1 MNELRVTTYK
11 GFSKVTGEKT
21 LREVVDEVRSG
32 VYMRQVAKIA
42 EYRRAGEADKAANAK
57 RQLPFVTATALY
69 EEARQ
74 PWSIA
79 GYNPIITIDI
89 DHVEVNDLSRIRRT
103 LERSGWVVACFLSS
117 SQEGLKLCVHLDT
130 AEAEALRNRFV
141 ALPQVTHI
149 ACESQH
155 KVWTRLS

>member
-89 DHVEVNDLSRIRRT
+89 DHGEVKDLSRIRR
-103 LERSGWVVACFLSS
+103 
-117 SQEGLKLCVHLDT
+117 
-130 AEAEALRNRFV
+130 
-141 ALPQVTHI
+141 
-149 ACESQH
+149 
-155 KVWTRLS
+155 